1 MVMVSL
7 LLCKKDLIL
16 YNTGA
21 FAFNYLAEFI
31 YMTQI
36 KNAVQNKKPIDL
48 LEDPVAGTIKRM
60 TIPMIYGMVLLM
72 TFNLIDTFFVS
83 MLGTQPLAAIS
94 FTFPVTFTVISLTI
108 GLGIGTS
115 AVIAKFLGKK
125 DHENA
130 KDAATASL
138 YLAAIIVAALSL
150 VGYYYTDELFTLLGA
165 QASLLPLIHE
175 YIDIWY
181 FGSVCLIGPMIGN
194 AILRASGD
202 TKTPSVIMGSA
213 GLINA
218 ILDPL
223 FIFGLGPIPAMGI
236 QGAAI
241 ATLVSWIFG
250 LVMVLYILTHQLN
263 LIHTRLPELTK
274 LIPACRNILRIGL
287 PAAGAN
293 MLTPVAAAI
302 MTAIVATYGE
312 SAVAAFGVGSR
323 IESIACLVVLAMS
336 MTLPPFIS
344 QNFGAGNMARVEEAY
359 KASVKF
365 VLVWQVFIFALL
377 VLCAPLIASTF
388 AKEESVADIIKLFVW
403 ILPLGYGLQGII
415 ILTNSSFNAL
425 HKPMVALALSVI
437 RLFVCYVPLAY
448 LGSYF
453 FGLTGLFVGALLG
466 NVVMAF
472 ISYRLF
478 SQQFTDNCMSAKAHA
493 S

>member
-1 MVMVSL
+1 MT
-7 LLCKKDLIL
+7 K
-16 YNTGA
+16 TTT
-21 FAFNYLAEFI
+21 LA
-31 YMTQI
+31 QG
-36 KNAVQNKKPIDL
+36 KKPVNL
-48 LEDPVAGTIKRM
+48 LEDPVANTLKRM

-83 MLGTQPLAAIS
+83 LLGTQPLAAIS

-115 AVIAKFLGKK
+115 AVIARSLGKK
-125 DHENA
+125 DHSAA
-130 KDAATASL
+130 KDSATAAM
-138 YLAAIIVAALSL
+138 YLAAIIVAALSF
-150 VGYYYTDELFTLLGA
+150 VGYLFTDQLFTALGA
-165 QASLLPLIHE
+165 QEQLLPLIHQ
-175 YIDIWY
+175 YMDIWY
-181 FGSVCLIGPMIGN
+181 IGSVCLIGPMIGN
-194 AILRASGD
+194 AVLRASGD
-202 TKTPSVIMGSA
+202 TKTPSIIMGSA

-218 ILDPL
+218 ILDPI
-223 FIFGLGPIPAMGI
+223 FIFGFGPIPAMGI

-241 ATLVSWIFG
+241 ATLISWIFG
-250 LVMVLYILTHQLN
+250 LFFVLNILTKKLN
-263 LIHTRLPELTK
+263 LLHTHISSIKNLL
-274 LIPACRNILRIGL
+274 PACKNILKIGL

-293 MLTPVAAAI
+293 MLTPIAAAI

-344 QNFGAGNMARVEEAY
+344 QNFGAGSMHRVEEAY
-359 KASVKF
+359 KVSVKF
-365 VLVWQVFIFALL
+365 VLIWQVIIFIVLLISAPFIASIFANEKA
-377 VLCAPLIASTF
+377 VS
-388 AKEESVADIIKLFVW
+388 DIIKLFMW

-453 FGLTGLFVGALLG
+453 YGLTGFFVGALLG
-466 NVVMAF
+466 NVVMAA

-478 SQQFTDNCMSAKAHA
+478 SKQFTQECVLSKA
-493 S
+493 

>member
-1 MVMVSL
+1 
-7 LLCKKDLIL
+7 
-16 YNTGA
+16 
-21 FAFNYLAEFI
+21 
-31 YMTQI
+31 MT
-36 KNAVQNKKPIDL
+36 KTTKSDHGKKPVNL
-48 LEDPVAGTIKRM
+48 LEDPVGSTLKRM

-83 MLGTQPLAAIS
+83 LLGTQPLAAIS

-115 AVIAKFLGKK
+115 AVIARSLGKK
-125 DHENA
+125 DHSAA
-130 KDAATASL
+130 KDSATAAM
-138 YLAAIIVAALSL
+138 YLAAVIVAALSV
-150 VGYYYTDELFTLLGA
+150 VGYLFTDQLFTALGA
-165 QASLLPLIHE
+165 QEQLLPLIHQ
-175 YIDIWY
+175 YMDIWY
-181 FGSVCLIGPMIGN
+181 IGSVCLIGPMIGN

-202 TKTPSVIMGSA
+202 TKTPSIIMGSA

-218 ILDPL
+218 ILDPI

-241 ATLVSWIFG
+241 ATLLSWIFG
-250 LVMVLYILTHQLN
+250 LIFVLNILTKKLN
-263 LIHTRLPELTK
+263 LIHTHFSTIKNLL
-274 LIPACRNILRIGL
+274 PACKNILKIGL

-293 MLTPVAAAI
+293 MLTPIAAAI

-344 QNFGAGNMARVEEAY
+344 QNFGAGSMHRVEEAY
-359 KASVKF
+359 KVSVKF
-365 VLVWQVFIFALL
+365 VLVWQVVIFAVL
-377 VLCAPLIASTF
+377 VVSAPLIANIF
-388 AKEESVADIIKLFVW
+388 AKEEAVADIIKLFIW

-425 HKPMVALALSVI
+425 HKPMVALVLSII
-437 RLFVCYVPLAY
+437 RLFICYVPLAY
-448 LGSYF
+448 IGSYF
-453 FGLTGLFVGALLG
+453 YDLTGFFVGALLG
-466 NVVMAF
+466 NVVMAA

-478 SQQFTDNCMSAKAHA
+478 SKQFTQDCVLSKA
-493 S
+493 

>member
-1 MVMVSL
+1 MT
-7 LLCKKDLIL
+7 K
-16 YNTGA
+16 TTT
-21 FAFNYLAEFI
+21 LA
-31 YMTQI
+31 QG
-36 KNAVQNKKPIDL
+36 KKPVNL
-48 LEDPVAGTIKRM
+48 LEDPVANTLKRM

-83 MLGTQPLAAIS
+83 LLGTQPLAAIS

-115 AVIAKFLGKK
+115 AVIARSLGKK
-125 DHENA
+125 DHSAA
-130 KDAATASL
+130 KDSATAAM
-138 YLAAIIVAALSL
+138 YLAAIIVAALSF
-150 VGYYYTDELFTLLGA
+150 VGYLFTDQLFTALGA
-165 QASLLPLIHE
+165 QEQLLPLIHQ
-175 YIDIWY
+175 YMDIWY
-181 FGSVCLIGPMIGN
+181 IGSVCLIGPMIGN
-194 AILRASGD
+194 AVLRASGD
-202 TKTPSVIMGSA
+202 TKTPSIIMGSA

-218 ILDPL
+218 ILDPI
-223 FIFGLGPIPAMGI
+223 FIFGFGPIPAMGI

-241 ATLVSWIFG
+241 ATLISWVFG
-250 LVMVLYILTHQLN
+250 LFFVLNILTKKLN
-263 LIHTRLPELTK
+263 LLHTHISSIKNLL
-274 LIPACRNILRIGL
+274 PACKNILKIGL

-293 MLTPVAAAI
+293 MLTPIAAAI

-344 QNFGAGNMARVEEAY
+344 QNFGAGSMHRVEEAY
-359 KASVKF
+359 KVSVKF
-365 VLVWQVFIFALL
+365 VLIWQVIIFIVLL
-377 VLCAPLIASTF
+377 ISAPFIASIF
-388 AKEESVADIIKLFVW
+388 AKEKAVSDIIKLFMW

-453 FGLTGLFVGALLG
+453 YGLTGFFVGALLG
-466 NVVMAF
+466 NVVMAA

-478 SQQFTDNCMSAKAHA
+478 SKQFTQECVLSKA
-493 S
+493 